1 MIGKAKALLEVGKYD
16 DSRKLFEQI
25 ASVREWRGDTTAMAV
40 FQLGEVELRQG
51 KLPEAIAHFRRV
63 FVAYQKFLPWVAKSY
78 LKAAETFDKMGKR
91 QDAVDNLRELL
102 RNEKLQKQ
110 PEFEEAKKRLQEW
123 GASA

>member
-1 MIGKAKALLEVGKYD
+1 MWEFRRAALSGHDVL
-16 DSRKLFEQI
+16 
-25 ASVREWRGDTTAMAV
+25 AT
-40 FQLGEVELRQG
+40 GEPCL
-51 KLPEAIAHFRRV
+51 IAHFRRV
-63 FVAYQKFLPWVAKSY
+63 FVANQKFLPWVAKSY